1 MRPFTT
7 FNFTAAFT
15 LPGKKNEV
23 CEAEFSEC
31 DGLEMTMEVKTMRE
45 GGNNTRQI
53 HLAGPVSYGQLTL
66 KRGMTKN
73 FDIWDWFEAVQ
84 NNTRLRVTGEV
95 QMLAS
100 QLGKKERE
108 KNVTFTLT
116 GCVPVKVRAPSLNAS
131 EGVIAIEELSIAYET
146 LTQQRAAPKGAQ

>member
-15 LPGKKNEV
+15 LPGKQNEV

-45 GGNNTRQI
+45 GGDNTRQI

-84 NNTRLRVTGEV
+84 KNVRLRVNGEV

-100 QLGKKERE
+100 NLGDRERA
-108 KNVTFTLT
+108 KNVIFTLT

-131 EGVIAIEELSIAYET
+131 EGVIAIEELAVAYET
-146 LTQQRAAPKGAQ
+146 LTQKRASTQGAQ

>member
-7 FNFTAAFT
+7 FNFIAAFT
-15 LPGKKNEV
+15 LPDKKDEV

-31 DGLEMTMEVKTMRE
+31 DGLEMTMEVKTIRE
-45 GGNNTRQI
+45 GGNNAQQL

-84 NNTRLRVTGEV
+84 SDRRLRVNGEV

-100 QLGKKERE
+100 KLGEKERA
-108 KNVTFTLT
+108 KNVVFTLT

-131 EGVIAIEELSIAYET
+131 EGVIAIEELAIAYET
-146 LTQQRAAPKGAQ
+146 LTQQRPAAQ